1 MKARLRTQIAGNK
14 RMTYKLDIVNIA
26 RRGPFSPHN
35 LVDDKR
41 SLEERERIL
50 AERKWQRE
58 SIIGRYTLVI
68 IQAQTEWRDSRESL
82 CFSSYRL

>member
-41 SLEERERIL
+41 SLEERENPGGTEV
-50 AERKWQRE
+50 AARE
-58 SIIGRYTLVI
+58 HYWKVHSGNYPG
-68 IQAQTEWRDSRESL
+68 AN
-82 CFSSYRL
+82 